1 MTVRGG
7 SGTRRRAGA
16 ALAAA
21 VAALLC
27 AACFPGGGGEPA
39 GPDLPRPSI
48 AASPPPPP
56 SVRAGMAAL
65 PLAAYGPSEELAQR
79 RFQAVRVLTARCM
92 RQAGYTSYDPA
103 DGSAAASPAAGATAG
118 AGAGAAAAT
127 AGAGAADG
135 SDGVAA
141 GAFGYLGEQAEI
153 RGFHTAR
160 TGQARPGPPEL
171 SEAEQTASDDCARRG
186 LERIADGGSKAAE
199 LYQRLYG
206 ESLRATAADPR
217 VVAATAAWKDC
228 MARSGVPAED
238 PQSLAARYQGAG
250 TAVTPQELAA
260 ARADRD
266 CTAGTGLAGVWFA
279 VLAGYQRGQLD
290 RHAGELEPL
299 KQAHAEQ
306 DRRYARIIATGGE

>member
-7 SGTRRRAGA
+7 SGTRRRAVA
-16 ALAAA
+16 ALAAVA
-21 VAALLC
+21 AALLS
-27 AACFPGGGGEPA
+27 AACFPGGGGQPA

-65 PLAAYGPSEELAQR
+65 PLAAYGPGEELAQR
-79 RFQAVRVLTARCM
+79 RFQAVRVLTAQCM
-92 RQAGYTSYDPA
+92 RQAGYTSYQPG
-103 DGSAAASPAAGATAG
+103 DGSATVPPAAADGPAG
-118 AGAGAAAAT
+118 AGP
-127 AGAGAADG
+127 AD
-135 SDGVAA
+135 DPAGVAA
-141 GAFGYLGEQAEI
+141 GAFGYLGEEAGT

-160 TGQARPGPPEL
+160 AGQARPGTPKL

-186 LERIADGGSKAAE
+186 LERITAGGPEAAE

-299 KQAHAEQ
+299 KQAYAEQ
-306 DRRYARIIATGGE
+306 DRRYARIIAAGGE